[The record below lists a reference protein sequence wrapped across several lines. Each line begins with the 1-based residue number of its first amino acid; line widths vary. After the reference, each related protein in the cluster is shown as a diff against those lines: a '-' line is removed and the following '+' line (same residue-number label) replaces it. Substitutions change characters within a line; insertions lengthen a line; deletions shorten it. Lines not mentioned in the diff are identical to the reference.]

1 MTAPDP
7 DIATRPDTDLLLH
20 ACCGPCSITP
30 VLSLLDQG
38 FSPTLW
44 WYNPNIHPTTEYLRR
59 REGLANVAARL
70 NVPAVFADAADP
82 DAAHPGPWL
91 ELVASLGSSPTG
103 GMTDMAARC
112 PLCYALRLSAAAR
125 AARTL
130 GFARFSTTL
139 LYSRHQ
145 RHEDIIRAAEGA
157 AAGAACGFHYADFR
171 PGWHEGIRLSKDW
184 GIYRQ
189 QYCGCLLGEHDR
201 YRKELERVVTG

>member
-1 MTAPDP
+1 MTAPAP
-7 DIATRPDTDLLLH
+7 DNATRPDTDLLLH

-38 FSPTLW
+38 LTPTLW

-70 NVPAVFADAADP
+70 SVPVLFADAADP

-91 ELVASLGSSPTG
+91 ALVATLGER
-103 GMTDMAARC
+103 MTDMAARC
-112 PLCYALRLSAAAR
+112 PLCYTLRLSAAAS
-125 AARTL
+125 AAQAL

-139 LYSRHQ
+139 LYSKYQ
-145 RHEDIIRAAEGA
+145 RHEDIVSAATSA
-157 AAGAACGFHYADFR
+157 WSSGFHYADFR